1 LAIKERQGAIGSG
14 EDTFRLPDRSLRET
28 GLVFV
33 EVPTLFRLIA
43 GEGSGAAG
51 SVASFHDLKR
61 TEKLSDD
68 GKPEV
73 SVFRYFSNI
82 KAVRYHKGNARQL
95 NLRLIVYMLKSR
107 LGTGRQCVSLYGA
120 GMYEEEELKR
130 KCSTNALKTHLV
142 GLIHSTH
149 NQKNKNK
156 KNTHN
161 IWIYHLGKRGIYFE
175 MRPTNTQR
183 KACKRRTRD

>member
-28 GLVFV
+28 GLV
-33 EVPTLFRLIA
+33 
-43 GEGSGAAG
+43 
-51 SVASFHDLKR
+51 
-61 TEKLSDD
+61 
-68 GKPEV
+68 
-73 SVFRYFSNI
+73 FSNI